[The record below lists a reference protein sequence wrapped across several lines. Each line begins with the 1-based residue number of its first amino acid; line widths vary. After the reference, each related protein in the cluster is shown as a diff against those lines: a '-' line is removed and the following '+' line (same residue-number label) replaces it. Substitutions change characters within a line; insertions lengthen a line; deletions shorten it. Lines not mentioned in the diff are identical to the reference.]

1 MILLVT
7 YFTFVSISR
16 WYYASKAL
24 EMFDTVFFILR
35 KKEKQLTFLHVY
47 HHSTMFGLW
56 WIGVKYVAGGSSFLG
71 AMFNCYVHVLMYT
84 YYFLA
89 AIGPSMRPY
98 LWWKK
103 YLTIIQMLQFLFALI
118 MGINALHVGCD
129 FPMWM
134 QYSANAYM
142 VSFLLLF
149 GRYFY
154 REYCEKRKKIH

>member
-1 MILLVT
+1 
-7 YFTFVSISR
+7 
-16 WYYASKAL
+16 
-24 EMFDTVFFILR
+24 
-35 KKEKQLTFLHVY
+35 
-47 HHSTMFGLW
+47 
-56 WIGVKYVAGGSSFLG
+56 
-71 AMFNCYVHVLMYT
+71 MYT

-89 AIGPSMRPY
+89 ALGPSIRPY

-118 MGINALHVGCD
+118 MGINALRVGCD

-142 VSFLLLF
+142 VSFLVLF

-154 REYCEKRKKIH
+154 REYGAKKVRRKKVE